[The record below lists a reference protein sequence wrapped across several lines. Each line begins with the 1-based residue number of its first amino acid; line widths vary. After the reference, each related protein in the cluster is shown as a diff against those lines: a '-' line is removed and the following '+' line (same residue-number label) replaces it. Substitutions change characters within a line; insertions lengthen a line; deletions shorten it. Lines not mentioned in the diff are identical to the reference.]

1 MTSGPSRLRPVPLWA
16 VLAAAVAPVAL
27 MAGWLTAGATTPGY
41 DPVRSSVS
49 VLAAGDMPTRWV
61 MTAAFVVTGLAY
73 LVTAVGL
80 RPADGA
86 GRGLLGVGGVAML
99 VMAWIP
105 NAHAA
110 HNSLGHMIPS
120 YIAFV
125 SLSIWS
131 AVVARNVPGAPTV
144 LRPRFGQVTAI
155 VLFLLFV
162 VLVADIVTGGAT
174 LGLRERVLL
183 TAQSIVPLVVV
194 LGVVRLPSP
203 VVSEPAFSG

>member
-1 MTSGPSRLRPVPLWA
+1 M
-16 VLAAAVAPVAL
+16 LAAAVAPVAL
-27 MAGWLTAGATTPGY
+27 MTGWLTAGATTRGY

-49 VLAAGDMPTRWV
+49 ALAAGDAPHRWI
-61 MTAAFVVTGLAY
+61 MTTALVATGLAY
-73 LVTAVGL
+73 LVIAVGL

-86 GRGLLGVGGVAML
+86 GRGLLGLGGVATL
-99 VMAWIP
+99 IMAWIP
-105 NAHAA
+105 NAHVP

-120 YIAFV
+120 YMAFV

-131 AVVARNVPGAPTV
+131 AVIARNVPGAPTV
-144 LRPRFGQVTAI
+144 LRPRFGQVTA
-155 VLFLLFV
+155 VVMFVLFV

-174 LGLRERVLL
+174 LGLRERLLL

-203 VVSEPAFSG
+203 VVREPAFPG

>member
-1 MTSGPSRLRPVPLWA
+1 M
-16 VLAAAVAPVAL
+16 AAAVAPVAL
-27 MAGWLTAGATTPGY
+27 MTGWLMAGASTRGY

-49 VLAAGDMPTRWV
+49 ALAASDAPHRWV
-61 MTAAFVVTGLAY
+61 MTLALVVTGLAY

-86 GRGLLGVGGVAML
+86 GRGLLGLGGVATL
-99 VMAWIP
+99 ITAWIP

-120 YIAFV
+120 YLAFV

-155 VLFLLFV
+155 VLFLLFI

-174 LGLRERVLL
+174 LGLRERLLL
-183 TAQSIVPLVVV
+183 TAQSVVPLVVV
-194 LGVVRLPSP
+194 LGVVRLRSPSVP
-203 VVSEPAFSG
+203 EPAYQG

>member
-1 MTSGPSRLRPVPLWA
+1 MLS
-16 VLAAAVAPVAL
+16 AAVAPVAL
-27 MAGWLTAGATTPGY
+27 MAGWLAAGSATPGY

-49 VLAAGDMPTRWV
+49 ALAAGDLPNRWI
-61 MTAAFVVTGLAY
+61 MTLALVVTGLAY

-80 RPADGA
+80 RTADGA
-86 GRGLLGVGGVAML
+86 GRGLLGLGGVATL
-99 VMAWIP
+99 IMAWIP

-131 AVVARNVPGAPTV
+131 AVVARNVPGAPAV
-144 LRPRFGQVTAI
+144 LRPRFGQVTAV
-155 VLFLLFV
+155 VLFLLFI

-183 TAQSIVPLVVV
+183 TAQSVVPLVVT
-194 LGVVRLPSP
+194 LGVVRLRSP
-203 VVSEPAFSG
+203 ALPEPAFQA